1 MPILTDIIY
10 SDFTTAFTAHPVSGD
25 LARITNDEAIIR
37 SVKNIVF
44 TQFYERPFRPSLGSD
59 VLRYL
64 FENFSVFTSENLTE
78 AITEAIENNEPRV
91 TLMNVHVSET
101 VDDNR
106 LRVSIVFR
114 IRNNTNPTNVQVY
127 LERVR

>member
-10 SDFTTAFTAHPVSGD
+10 SDFTTAFSAHPVSGD

-114 IRNNTNPTNVQVY
+114 IRTNTDPTNVQVY

>member
-10 SDFTTAFTAHPVSGD
+10 SDFTTALTAHPVSGD

-114 IRNNTNPTNVQVY
+114 IRNNTDPTNVQVY